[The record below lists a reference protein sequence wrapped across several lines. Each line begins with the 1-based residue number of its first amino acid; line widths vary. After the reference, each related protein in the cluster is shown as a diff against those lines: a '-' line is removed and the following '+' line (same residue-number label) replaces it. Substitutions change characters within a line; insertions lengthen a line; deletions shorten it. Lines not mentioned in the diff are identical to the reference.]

1 MGTRE
6 KDELIIAKILSVPHT
21 LNQRIASGNGFN
33 ADITDLRDGPSCAV
47 GAGVLYTG
55 LTHTS
60 VSDPLTLFAKAHR
73 VPVVYA
79 AGVSDGFE
87 ADADG
92 VVRCQQLGHG
102 RDLLNKHYQRGYA
115 VGAAVRLAV
124 KESK

>member
-1 MGTRE
+1 MNSRE

-21 LNQRIASGNGFN
+21 LGQRVASGNGFN
-33 ADITDLRDGPSCAV
+33 ADITDLRGGPSCAI

-55 LTHTS
+55 LKHTS

-73 VPVVYA
+73 VPVTYA

-92 VVRCQQLGHG
+92 VTRCHTFGRA
-102 RDLLNKHYQRGYA
+102 RDLLNRHYRRGYA